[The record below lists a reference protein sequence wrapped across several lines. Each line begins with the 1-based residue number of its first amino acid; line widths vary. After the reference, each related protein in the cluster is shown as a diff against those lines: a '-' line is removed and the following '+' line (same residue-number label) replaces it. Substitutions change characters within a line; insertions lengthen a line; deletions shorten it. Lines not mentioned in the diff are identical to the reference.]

1 MKLRD
6 VRQLVQLRTP
16 VLSRRRRVLANACN
30 VAEYRL
36 AAKRVLPTGI
46 FDYLVG
52 GAEDEVTLRHNRA
65 VFDQWGLMPA
75 WGALTGAD
83 TTTTILG
90 RATALPLMLTPT
102 GATRLFH
109 PEGELAVARA
119 ATAAGVPYGLSGLA
133 TVSMEGVAKQS
144 PDLDRWF
151 NLGLTPD
158 RGLLGAKLDRCAAA
172 GYRAL
177 LVNVDIR
184 ALGSRERDRR
194 NGFTAPPALTLS
206 SLLGTAAKPGWW
218 FSFLRAEGI
227 SFPNTAPNASNDSDG
242 LNHSKVTPLM
252 WQQIL
257 GHSESSTGW
266 DDLEALRAAW
276 SGKIV
281 LKGCVNPGD
290 VVRAA
295 AIGLDAVQLSNHG
308 GRQLDHMLS
317 PMDVLQESRQ
327 RVGDGLELYVDSGIR
342 RGSDIVKALALG
354 ADACSIG
361 RPYLYGLAAAGSP
374 GVGRVIEIL
383 ADELQRTM
391 TLVGVSSVAELKERG
406 SDVVREVGSL
416 KVFDRALPSFD
427 SSR

>member
-1 MKLRD
+1 MKLKD

-16 VLSRRRRVLANACN
+16 VLSRQRRVLVNAAS
-30 VAEYRL
+30 VAEYRV
-36 AAKRVLPTGI
+36 AARRVLPTGV
-46 FDYLVG
+46 FDYLAG
-52 GAEDEVTLRHNRA
+52 GAEDEVTLHHNRA

-75 WGALTGAD
+75 WGALAGAD

-133 TVSMEGVAKQS
+133 TVSMEAVAKQS

-158 RGLLGAKLDRCAAA
+158 RGLQHARLERCAAA

-194 NGFTAPPALTLS
+194 NGFTAPPSLTLS
-206 SLLGTAAKPGWW
+206 SLLGTATKPSWW
-218 FSFLRAEGI
+218 FNFLRAEGI
-227 SFPNTAPNASNDSDG
+227 SFPNTAPNDSDG
-242 LNHSKVTPLM
+242 SNHSKVTPLM

-290 VVRAA
+290 VARAA

-406 SDVVREVGSL
+406 SDVVREIGTSHGA
-416 KVFDRALPSFD
+416 DRAPTSIA